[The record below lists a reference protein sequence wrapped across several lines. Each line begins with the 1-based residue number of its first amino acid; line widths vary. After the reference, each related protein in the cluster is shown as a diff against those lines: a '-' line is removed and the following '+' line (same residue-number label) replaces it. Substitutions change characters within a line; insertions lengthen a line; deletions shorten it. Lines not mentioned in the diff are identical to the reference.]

1 MKPNQLKSLIAALAI
16 PVLSACGGSDDPA
29 PPAATQTSVGTI
41 TAFGSVVVNGIR
53 FDDSAATI
61 NMDDALTTRDRLR
74 VGMVVQVR
82 GQINANGTGVANSI
96 QYNDCV

>member
-1 MKPNQLKSLIAALAI
+1 MKPYQLKSLIAALAI
-16 PVLSACGGSDDPA
+16 PVLFACGGSDDPA
-29 PPAATQTSVGTI
+29 PVAATQTTQTSVGTI

-74 VGMVVQVR
+74 VGMVV
-82 GQINANGTGVANSI
+82 
-96 QYNDCV
+96 